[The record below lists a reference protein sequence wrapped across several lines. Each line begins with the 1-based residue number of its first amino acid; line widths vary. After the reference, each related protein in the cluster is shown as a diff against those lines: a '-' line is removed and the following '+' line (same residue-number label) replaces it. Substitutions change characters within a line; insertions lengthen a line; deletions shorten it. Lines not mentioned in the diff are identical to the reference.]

1 MAPGPFLPRRQSWE
15 HIRNVLGIP
24 ASWRYYDTLC
34 TAGKGPVVSRRYGRR
49 CLYLLE
55 DVLAWADAYLRP
67 GDKAAA

>member
-1 MAPGPFLPRRQSWE
+1 MATGPFLTRRQSWE

-34 TAGKGPVVSRRYGRR
+34 TTGKGPIVARRYGRR

-55 DVLAWADAYLRP
+55 DMLAWADGYLRP